1 MRKIKIT
8 MIDTY
13 ELFSFAEKNFRIQ
26 WNPCNDL
33 FFRSEVDK
41 YKNYTEFELGE
52 PLEYIS
58 SESDNKDYTGDD
70 LAYWIINEFMV
81 QNKLKSIMI
90 NTN

>member
-1 MRKIKIT
+1 MKKLKTT

-13 ELFSFAEKNFRIQ
+13 DLFSFAEKNFGIE

-33 FFRSEVDK
+33 FFRSDVVK

-58 SESDNKDYTGDD
+58 SEEDSKDYTGDD

-81 QNKLKSIMI
+81 QNKLKSIII

>member
-1 MRKIKIT
+1 MKKIKTT

-13 ELFSFAEKNFRIQ
+13 ELFKFAEKQFGIG

-33 FFRSEVDK
+33 FFRSEVVK
-41 YKNYTEFELGE
+41 YENYTEFELDE

-58 SESDNKDYTGDD
+58 SEGDSKDYTGDD
-70 LAYWIINEFMV
+70 LAYWIINEFMI
-81 QNKLKSIMI
+81 QNNLKSILI